1 MSEAYA
7 RKREELMD
15 WLDDPDQRV
24 RQFAERY
31 TAELGKMS
39 VAEHRRAEEEIALRK
54 HRYGES

>member
-1 MSEAYA
+1 
-7 RKREELMD
+7 MD